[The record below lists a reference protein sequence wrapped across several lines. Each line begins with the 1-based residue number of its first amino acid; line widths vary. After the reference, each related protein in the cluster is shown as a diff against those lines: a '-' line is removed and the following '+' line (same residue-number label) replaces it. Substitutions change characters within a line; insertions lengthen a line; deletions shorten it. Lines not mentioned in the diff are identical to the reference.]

1 MAPLKELTAA
11 FSAAVG
17 HRRYI
22 LPSLTLAAGGLL
34 DLAMLKFG
42 ILIDADGPFAYL
54 PFAVAVAI
62 AGAMIMWWLLDYAAS
77 GRAELRS
84 IVDTERALDELSAYF
99 DEGSSQV
106 FNAVVETDADFEE
119 WQRRRAEWYEKVQ
132 QYLQVNFGL
141 RERNIFRNVILT
153 QSMQLP
159 GSYNDQ
165 HNHGRCLLIQ
175 QLETIRETII
185 RYSDLA
191 AKRRAESK

>member
-1 MAPLKELTAA
+1 MARLKELTAA
-11 FSAAVG
+11 FSAAIG
-17 HRRYI
+17 YRRYV

-34 DLAMLKFG
+34 DFAMLKFG
-42 ILIDADGPFAYL
+42 ILIDAEGPFAYL
-54 PFAVAVAI
+54 PFAIAVAI
-62 AGAMIMWWLLDYAAS
+62 AGAMIVWWLLEYAAS
-77 GRAELRS
+77 GRSELRG
-84 IVDTERALDELSAYF
+84 IVDTERALDELSSYF

-106 FNAVVETDADFEE
+106 FNALVGNDADFEE
-119 WQRRRAEWYEKVQ
+119 WQRRRVEWHEKVQ

-153 QSMQLP
+153 QSVQIP

-165 HNHGRCLLIQ
+165 HNHERYLLIQ

-191 AKRRAESK
+191 AKRRAESR

>member
-1 MAPLKELTAA
+1 MAQIKELTAA

-34 DLAMLKFG
+34 DFAMLKFG

-54 PFAVAVAI
+54 PFVIAVAI

-77 GRAELRS
+77 GRSELRG
-84 IVDTERALDELSAYF
+84 IVDTESALDELSSYF

-106 FNAVVETDADFEE
+106 FNAVVESDADFEE
-119 WQRRRAEWYEKVQ
+119 WQRRQAEWHEKVQ
-132 QYLQVNFGL
+132 QFLQVNFGL
-141 RERNIFRNVILT
+141 RERNIFRNVVLT
-153 QSMQLP
+153 QSMQIP

-165 HNHGRCLLIQ
+165 HNHGRCLLIH

-185 RYSDLA
+185 RYSDMA
-191 AKRRAESK
+191 AKRRAESR